1 MLPTTDSHPPDGG
14 AVMGMPRCFSSRF
27 SRCLPRT
34 GSRQRMTPEEKK
46 RRLVW
51 QCRRGLKETDV
62 VLNAYL
68 DEHFLTATAEH
79 QALFERLLACQDAD
93 MFEWFTGRT
102 VPD

>member
-1 MLPTTDSHPPDGG
+1 
-14 AVMGMPRCFSSRF
+14 
-27 SRCLPRT
+27 
-34 GSRQRMTPEEKK
+34 MTPEEKK
-46 RRLVW
+46 RRLIW

-68 DEHFLTATAEH
+68 DEHFLADTAEH

-102 VPD
+102 VPDDRELDAFVRHMLALLGRKD